1 MKIRSTADLNEAID
15 RELSWR
21 KTELQTLN
29 FVIEKQKDNHEK
41 DALFR
46 AAVPILYAHWEG
58 FTKQAASYYLELVFR
73 QKLKLSELKS
83 NFVAIVCRSYFK
95 DASESEKISVRKKL
109 IDYIRENENKR
120 VIIPKDN
127 VIDTESNLSS
137 TVLKSIFS
145 TIGLSYDDSW
155 KVNELLLDES
165 LLKARNDI
173 AHGEHRIIDKKT
185 YKQLHELVICL
196 MDNIRTDIQN
206 AAILKRYLIK
216 TD

>member
-58 FTKQAASYYLELVFR
+58 FTKQAAMFYLELVSR
-73 QKLKLSELKS
+73 QQLKLSELES
-83 NFVAIVCRSYFK
+83 NFAAIVCRSYFK
-95 DASESEKISVRKKL
+95 KASESEKVSVRKEL
-109 IDYIRENENKR
+109 IDFIRENNNKR
-120 VIIPKDN
+120 AIVPTDN

-137 TVLKSIFS
+137 AVLQSIFY
-145 TIGLSYDDSW
+145 TIGLPYHSFW
-155 KVNELLLDES
+155 MMNELLLDGS
-165 LLKARNDI
+165 LLKARNEI
-173 AHGEHRIIDKKT
+173 VHGEHTDIDKET
-185 YKQLHELVICL
+185 YKQLHELVIRL
-196 MDNIRTDIQN
+196 MDNMRTDIQN
-206 AAILKRYLIK
+206 AAILKQYRI
-216 TD
+216 